1 METTAGR
8 EPPEP
13 SAPDFILDE
22 SALSELSPPAS
33 EFPQRDDPGRARR
46 RRRSAAGTAPGLPR
60 PAFIRCTDPILRW
73 GPPGLL
79 AFAPLA
85 WGSVEAWSEM
95 VVVAGAAAI
104 GAVWLLRLAIFP
116 ECCAADRLTR
126 GHIGSWSAGLHGPLI
141 AVGCV
146 GVLQLAPLGPLA
158 AAVSPIGAD
167 IQRQA
172 GLAAGSLSLSMA
184 RQETLRALA
193 QFAGFAL
200 LFFAVFDGL
209 PGRAEVRR
217 LAAALVGLGFAH
229 AVGGILW
236 HFQSSGRAYWG
247 ASAGGSSFGPYI
259 NRNHFACL
267 MGMTLLLGVGLLL
280 SLGHRRRDGAVD
292 PGAPASAVAA
302 SPGSEIGSK
311 RLFFGFVVAV
321 MAGALGLSLSRG
333 GIVSTLA
340 ALSVLAIVIGVR
352 RNTRGHFWKVAAAV
366 AAALA
371 FTVWLV
377 AQPLLDRMGTITDSK
392 SIAARTGIWED
403 TLRIAT
409 DFPLFGTGF
418 GTFAEVYPRYQT
430 AHAGGA
436 VLFAHNDWVQLLAE
450 GGLAGTLAVLVL
462 IGGYAAAAVKRLG
475 RRRDREAIFLALGG
489 LGGMLA
495 FLLHS
500 FTEFNAHIPANALWF
515 TVLSALT
522 LKSLASRAAAGC
534 RGGIHSRPSFMS
546 RVFARLAP
554 GPL

>member
-13 SAPDFILDE
+13 APPDFVLEE
-22 SALSELSPPAS
+22 SALSQPLLPAAAA
-33 EFPQRDDPGRARR
+33 PQGNDSDQAN
-46 RRRSAAGTAPGLPR
+46 RRSHRRPTSGAAPVPR
-60 PAFIRCTDPILRW
+60 PAFIRCTDPVLRW
-73 GPPGLL
+73 GPPVLL

-95 VVVAGAAAI
+95 VVIVGAAAI
-104 GAVWLLRLAIFP
+104 GAVWLLRLAILP
-116 ECCAADRLTR
+116 EYCATNRLTR

-141 AVGCV
+141 AIGCV
-146 GVLQLAPLGPLA
+146 GLLQLAPLGPLA
-158 AAVSPIGAD
+158 AIVSPLGAD

-184 RQETLRALA
+184 RQETLRSLA
-193 QFAGFAL
+193 QFAGLAL
-200 LFFAVFDGL
+200 LFFSVFDGL
-209 PGRAEVRR
+209 PGRTEVRR
-217 LAAALVGLGFAH
+217 LAAVFMALGFAH

-236 HFQSSGRAYWG
+236 HYQGSGRAYWG
-247 ASAGGSSFGPYI
+247 ATAGGSAFGPFI
-259 NRNHFACL
+259 NRNNFASL
-267 MGMTLLLGVGLLL
+267 MGMTLLLGFGFLL
-280 SLGHRRRDGAVD
+280 SLGHRRQDASSAF
-292 PGAPASAVAA
+292 GAPAS
-302 SPGSEIGSK
+302 PGLEKGSK
-311 RLFFGFVVAV
+311 RLLFGFVIAV

-340 ALSVLAIVIGVR
+340 ALSVLAIVIGVQ
-352 RNTRGHFWKVAAAV
+352 RNTRRHLWRVAAAV

-371 FTVWLV
+371 FTVWL
-377 AQPLLDRMGTITDSK
+377 AARPLLDRLGTITEGK

-430 AHAGGA
+430 VHAGG
-436 VLFAHNDWVQLLAE
+436 VVQFAHNDWVQLLAE
-450 GGLAGTLAVLVL
+450 GGLAGTLAVFVL
-462 IGGYAAAAVKRLG
+462 IGGYVTAALKRL
-475 RRRDREAIFLALGG
+475 RRRHDREVIFLALGG

-515 TVLSALT
+515 TVLAALT
-522 LKSLASRAAAGC
+522 LKALASRTTAGDEDHG
-534 RGGIHSRPSFMS
+534 RSHNKVQAQGAH
-546 RVFARLAP
+546 RL
-554 GPL
+554 GD

>member
-1 METTAGR
+1 
-8 EPPEP
+8 
-13 SAPDFILDE
+13 
-22 SALSELSPPAS
+22 
-33 EFPQRDDPGRARR
+33 
-46 RRRSAAGTAPGLPR
+46 
-60 PAFIRCTDPILRW
+60 
-73 GPPGLL
+73 
-79 AFAPLA
+79 
-85 WGSVEAWSEM
+85 M

-104 GAVWLLRLAIFP
+104 GAVWLLRLAFFP
-116 ECCAADRLTR
+116 DNCASDRSTH
-126 GHIGSWSAGLHGPLI
+126 GHIGSWSAGLLGPLI

-146 GVLQLAPLGPLA
+146 GVLQLAPLGPLV
-158 AAVSPIGAD
+158 AAVSPLGAD

-172 GLAAGSLSLSMA
+172 GLAAGSLTLSMA
-184 RQETLRALA
+184 HQETLRALA
-193 QFAGFAL
+193 QFAGFTL

-217 LAAALVGLGFAH
+217 LAAAFVTLGFVH

-236 HFQSSGRAYWG
+236 HYQSSGRAYWG
-247 ASAGGSSFGPYI
+247 AAAGGNSFGPYI

-267 MGMTLLLGVGLLL
+267 MGMALLLGIGYLL
-280 SLGHRRRDGAVD
+280 SLGHRRRDNAD
-292 PGAPASAVAA
+292 APGALASAAVA
-302 SPGSEIGSK
+302 SPGSERGSQ
-311 RLFFGFVVAV
+311 RLLLGFVVAV

-333 GIVSTLA
+333 GMVSTLA
-340 ALSVLAIVIGVR
+340 ALSLLAIVIGTR
-352 RNTRGHFWKVAAAV
+352 RNTRGHFWKVVAAV
-366 AAALA
+366 TAALA

-377 AQPLLDRMGTITDSK
+377 AEPLLDRMGTITDST
-392 SIAARTGIWED
+392 SLAARTGIWDD

-462 IGGYAAAAVKRLG
+462 IGGYAAAAFKRLS

-489 LGGMLA
+489 LGGLLA

-515 TVLSALT
+515 TVLAALA
-522 LKSLASRAAAGC
+522 LKALASRATAAG
-534 RGGIHSRPSFMS
+534 
-546 RVFARLAP
+546 
-554 GPL
+554 